1 LKGGQRNEN
10 DHASV
15 SGTLEPDTNDTVLV
29 SFPDFPET
37 HTFGDDENEAL
48 VRAVDLLEDVL
59 ADYIESRRDIPPPSK
74 GRKRDRLAILPI
86 LTEAKVRLYR
96 EMRPAGIRKAELARR
111 LGCHIRQVDRP
122 LDLSHAS
129 RLDQIEA
136 AFAALRKRIVIEIQD
151 AA

>member
-1 LKGGQRNEN
+1 MLWYP
-10 DHASV
+10 V
-15 SGTLEPDTNDTVLV
+15 ILEPDTNATILV
-29 SFPDFPET
+29 SFPDFPEA

-48 VRAVDLLEDVL
+48 ARAADLLEDVL
-59 ADYIESRRDIPPPSK
+59 ADYIETRREIPPPSK
-74 GRKRDRLAILPI
+74 ARKRDRLVTLPI

-96 EMRPAGIRKAELARR
+96 EMRAAGIRKAELARR
-111 LGCHIRQVDRP
+111 LGCHMRQVDRL
-122 LDLSHAS
+122 LDVSHAS

>member
-1 LKGGQRNEN
+1 MITLRYP
-10 DHASV
+10 V
-15 SGTLEPDTNDTVLV
+15 ILEPDINDTVLV
-29 SFPDFPET
+29 SFPDFPDA

-48 VRAVDLLEDVL
+48 ARAVDLLEDVL
-59 ADYIESRRDIPPPSK
+59 ADYVDSRRDIPPPSK
-74 GRKRDRLAILPI
+74 ARKRDPLVSLPI
-86 LTEAKVRLYR
+86 LSEAKVRLYR
-96 EMRPAGIRKAELARR
+96 EMRTAGIRKAELARR
-111 LGCHIRQVDRP
+111 LVCHMRQVDRL

>member
-1 LKGGQRNEN
+1 MI
-10 DHASV
+10 
-15 SGTLEPDTNDTVLV
+15 TLVYPVILELDTNDTVLV
-29 SFPDFPET
+29 SFPDFPEA

-74 GRKRDRLAILPI
+74 ARKRDRLVSLPI
-86 LTEAKVRLYR
+86 LTEAKVRLYG
-96 EMRPAGIRKAELARR
+96 EMRAAGIRKAELARR
-111 LGCHIRQVDRP
+111 LACHMRQVDRL